1 MSFLHDVWN
10 KKEQYG
16 ADICEIVY
24 SDFLSGLSR
33 TLVSKQVIPF
43 DIATA
48 PEDES
53 LNRAG
58 DAFYGYLPDKLELLK
73 NCQASI
79 CGRRCLKSSSI
90 RRLPSTRRA

>member
-1 MSFLHDVWN
+1 MHDVWN

-53 LNRAG
+53 LNRVG
-58 DAFYGYLPDKLELLK
+58 DAFTAIFRTSSDCCKSFR
-73 NCQASI
+73 AFI
-79 CGRRCLKSSSI
+79 CGRPCLKSSSI
-90 RRLPSTRRA
+90 RRLPNMRRA